1 MCAFEIFLKSLSR
14 GRSWETQKIKPL
26 REKTFLWH
34 HFWCHR
40 ADLTFE
46 GGIKIDA
53 TRLKPAFVLA
63 FWRQNG
69 AKPRRSLAS
78 GAKTEPISRK
88 ISSHHPTA
96 TFGPPKRH
104 WFWDF
109 LKILFER
116 RLCWQRETVLSSPF
130 YLRTATW
137 RAKKR
142 HGFSKKLSTKLPKP
156 APLKKRHLFFAFLL
170 RWSAVADSG
179 MVPAALP
186 STPVP
191 HGFEAKSKHR
201 ADVFLLLLYRNI
213 QSKKVNTA
221 SKLFPSTT

>member
-78 GAKTEPISRK
+78 GAKTEPISCET
-88 ISSHHPTA
+88 SSHHPTA
-96 TFGPPKRH
+96 TFEPPKRH
-104 WFWDF
+104 
-109 LKILFER
+109 L
-116 RLCWQRETVLSSPF
+116 
-130 YLRTATW
+130 
-137 RAKKR
+137 
-142 HGFSKKLSTKLPKP
+142 FSKFLETILERPICSYRECLYLLDLSI
-156 APLKKRHLFFAFLL
+156 PLQQHGGQKNDTGFQNISLLNYRSLHPSKNDIGFLL
-170 RWSAVADSG
+170 
-179 MVPAALP
+179 
-186 STPVP
+186 
-191 HGFEAKSKHR
+191 
-201 ADVFLLLLYRNI
+201 FLWGSL
-213 QSKKVNTA
+213 Q
-221 SKLFPSTT
+221 